1 MGGMISQEL
10 VLRAPERVQ
19 SLALLVTTQGK
30 FCPEYAALG
39 QIVKSTFSRDK
50 DVITRNVVK
59 LLYPAPFVNTKID
72 DGSGRTMRD
81 VLYAYH
87 SSGNATRGPPGTL
100 GTFGQT
106 NALIFHFVS
115 DERLRAI
122 RDHGY
127 PILLVGATEDVA
139 IVFAHTQKF
148 QKLLAAD
155 HVYSK
160 IYDDAGH
167 ALFLQHIDEV
177 AGDILGLVRHAVKK
191 Y

>member
-10 VLRAPERVQ
+10 VLSAPERVQ

-50 DVITRNVVK
+50 DVITRNVVE
-59 LLYPAPFVNTKID
+59 LLYPVPFVNTKID

-87 SSGNATRGPPGTL
+87 SSGNATRGPPGAL

-115 DERLRAI
+115 DERLRPI

-177 AGDILGLVRHAVKK
+177 ASDILGLVRRAVNK